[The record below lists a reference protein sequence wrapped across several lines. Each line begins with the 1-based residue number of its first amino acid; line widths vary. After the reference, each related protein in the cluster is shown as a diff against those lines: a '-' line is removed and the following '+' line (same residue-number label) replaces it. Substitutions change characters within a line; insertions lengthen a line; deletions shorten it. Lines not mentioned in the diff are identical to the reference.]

1 MEITF
6 KFFRNNSKEITTL
19 LNEFNLYCWE
29 QKNAR
34 YVPHF
39 KKYLIDIVVPGDI
52 KRFSKL
58 MGDERFC
65 QLTIETG
72 Y

>member
-6 KFFRNNSKEITTL
+6 KFFRNNSKQLTSL
-19 LNEFNLYCWE
+19 LNEFNLSCWE
-29 QKNAR
+29 QRNGR

-39 KKYLIDIVVPGDI
+39 KKYLADIIVPGDI
-52 KRFSKL
+52 ERFSKL
-58 MGDERFC
+58 LSDERFKD
-65 QLTIETG
+65 LVIETG